1 MCYALVDVNRQG
13 GTMKPVY
20 VALLAAWPL
29 TAVVAQQPTSIT
41 LSCSGTSKLITAGED
56 TKPDPVT
63 NLGMIV
69 NFGERTVSFLSYH
82 IPFERIDN
90 TMVLFRGTQ
99 AMSYAGSK
107 LKPVTVDGSVDRV
120 TGAASVE
127 FTHERVGD
135 NSTWE
140 LLCKPVKQ
148 LF

>member
-1 MCYALVDVNRQG
+1 
-13 GTMKPVY
+13 MKLISA
-20 VALLAAWPL
+20 ALLSILPL
-29 TAVVAQQPTSIT
+29 LPVQAQQQNSIT
-41 LSCSGTSKLITAGED
+41 LSCNGTSKLMTAGDD

-69 NFGERTVSFLSYH
+69 NFGERTVSFESYH
-82 IPFERIDN
+82 IPFERADSM
-90 TMVLFRGTQ
+90 MVRFHGTQ
-99 AMSYAGSK
+99 AMSYAGNK

-127 FTHERVGD
+127 FMHERVGD

-140 LLCKPVKQ
+140 LLCRPATR

>member
-1 MCYALVDVNRQG
+1 MRRVC
-13 GTMKPVY
+13 
-20 VALLAAWPL
+20 VALLVVMPL
-29 TAVVAQQPTSIT
+29 VPVRAQQPTSIT
-41 LSCSGTSKLITAGED
+41 LSCSGTSKLMTAADD

-69 NFGERTVSFLSYH
+69 NFGERTVSFLSYR

-90 TMVLFRGTQ
+90 TMVLFHGTQ
-99 AMSYAGSK
+99 AMSYAGTK

-127 FTHERVGD
+127 FMHVRVGD

-140 LLCKPVKQ
+140 LVCKPAKQ